1 MTTQVSH
8 LRIFWRETYYEV
20 LKSWRMPSYTVPT
33 LVFPLGFYYLFGIVL
48 AGQSTGVSAAQYLL
62 ATFGVFAA
70 MGPSMFGFG
79 VGIAMEEDQG
89 LLQMKRV
96 APMPIGA
103 LVVAKLGTAMVFTGI
118 VLICLYAIAIF
129 LGDVRLSPSAW
140 VALASTHLLTTIP
153 FGLIGL
159 TFGLAFKGQAALAI
173 TNIVFMLLSVL
184 GGLWIPIMVF
194 PELAQK
200 FALLLPSYHLGEIAL
215 QTVGVGGSGWP
226 YDHLLVIGSICLL
239 FTGAIYWFWHRK
251 QSQ

>member
-1 MTTQVSH
+1 MTTHAS
-8 LRIFWRETYYEV
+8 RINICWRETYFEI

-33 LVFPLGFYYLFGIVL
+33 LIFPLGFYYLFGIVL
-48 AGQSTGVSAAQYLL
+48 ARDTTGVSAAQYLL

-96 APMPIGA
+96 APMPISA
-103 LVVAKLGTAMVFTGI
+103 LVVAKLGTAMVFTGV

-129 LGDVRLSPSAW
+129 LGGVRLSPMAW
-140 VALASTHLLTTIP
+140 MSLAATHLLTTIP

-159 TFGLAFKGQAALAI
+159 AFGLAFKGQAALAV

-184 GGLWIPIMVF
+184 GGLWIPITVF
-194 PELAQK
+194 PAVAQQ
-200 FALLLPSYHLGEIAL
+200 FALLLPSFHLGEIAL
-215 QTVGVGGSGWP
+215 QTVGVRSVGWP
-226 YDHLLVIGSICLL
+226 YDHLLIVGLVSFLL
-239 FTGAIYWFWHRK
+239 VVAISWLWHRK